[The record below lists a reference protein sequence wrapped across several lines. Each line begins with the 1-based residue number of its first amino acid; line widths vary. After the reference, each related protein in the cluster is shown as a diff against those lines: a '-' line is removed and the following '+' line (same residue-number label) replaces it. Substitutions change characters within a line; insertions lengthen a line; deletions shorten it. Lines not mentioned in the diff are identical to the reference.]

1 MSPEAPVPRVLVVD
15 DEPVIALCVQAFLE
29 DDGMLVTTVRSGE
42 EALARVG
49 AGDRFDV
56 CIMDVR
62 LPGMDG
68 ATAVARLAALCPALR
83 FAMHTGSAEYTL
95 PDELEELGDIPLLHK
110 PLRDM
115 SPLAATVRRLAGAG
129 ASARAGRRP

>member
-1 MSPEAPVPRVLVVD
+1 MSPLRVLVVD

-29 DDGMLVTTVRSGE
+29 DDGMEVTIVTSGE

-49 AGDRFDV
+49 SGEGFDV

-62 LPGMDG
+62 LPGIDG
-68 ATAVARLAALCPALR
+68 ATTVARLAELCPALR
-83 FAMHTGSAEYTL
+83 FAMHTGSAEYEL
-95 PDELEELGDIPLLHK
+95 PDDLTALGEIPLLHK

-115 SPLAATVRRLAGAG
+115 TPLAATVRRLAQGD
-129 ASARAGRRP
+129 

>member
-1 MSPEAPVPRVLVVD
+1 MNDKLVLRVLVVD

-29 DDGMLVTTVRSGE
+29 DDGMEVTTVRSGE
-42 EALARVG
+42 EALERVS
-49 AGDRFDV
+49 AGGCFDV

-62 LPGMDG
+62 LPGLDG
-68 ATAVARLAALCPALR
+68 ATTVARLAALCPELR

-95 PDELEELGDIPLLHK
+95 PDELSALGEIPLLHK

-115 SPLAATVRRLAGAG
+115 TPLATTVRRLAGAG
-129 ASARAGRRP
+129 ASTKAGRA

>member
-1 MSPEAPVPRVLVVD
+1 MSGGGATRVLVVD

-29 DDGMLVTTVRSGE
+29 DEGLEVSTVASGE
-42 EALARVG
+42 EALACVG
-49 AGDRFDV
+49 GGERFDV

-68 ATAVARLAALCPALR
+68 AAAALRLHALCPALR
-83 FAMHTGSAEYTL
+83 FVFHTGSAGYL
-95 PDELEELGDIPLLHK
+95 PPQELCALGDVPLLPK

-115 SPLAATVRRLAGAG
+115 RQLAAAVRRLTSAGSG
-129 ASARAGRRP
+129 G

>member
-1 MSPEAPVPRVLVVD
+1 MDSNPRVLVVD

-29 DDGMLVTTVRSGE
+29 DDGMEVTIVSSGE
-42 EALARVG
+42 EALERVG
-49 AGDRFDV
+49 AGGCFDV

-62 LPGMDG
+62 LPGIDG
-68 ATAVARLAALCPALR
+68 ATTVARLAALCPQLR

-95 PDELEELGDIPLLHK
+95 PDELSVLGEIPLLHK

-115 SPLAATVRRLAGAG
+115 TPLAATVRRLAAN
-129 ASARAGRRP
+129 AD

>member
-1 MSPEAPVPRVLVVD
+1 MTTLRVLVVD

-29 DDGMLVTTVRSGE
+29 DDGMEVTIVSSGE
-42 EALARVG
+42 EALERVG
-49 AGDRFDV
+49 AGGCFDV

-62 LPGMDG
+62 LPGIDG
-68 ATAVARLAALCPALR
+68 ATTVARLAALCPQLR

-95 PDELEELGDIPLLHK
+95 PDELAELGEIPLLNK

-115 SPLAATVRRLAGAG
+115 TPLAATVRRLAAG
-129 ASARAGRRP
+129 AP

>member
-1 MSPEAPVPRVLVVD
+1 MSAETPRVLVVD

-29 DDGMLVTTVRSGE
+29 DDGMEVTIVNSGE
-42 EALARVG
+42 EALERVG
-49 AGDRFDV
+49 AGGCFDV

-62 LPGMDG
+62 LPGIDG
-68 ATAVARLAALCPALR
+68 ATTVARLAALCPALR

-95 PDELEELGDIPLLHK
+95 PDELAELGEIPLLNK

-115 SPLAATVRRLAGAG
+115 TPLAATVRRLAAG
-129 ASARAGRRP
+129 AP

>member
-1 MSPEAPVPRVLVVD
+1 MSSQVPRVLVVD

-29 DDGMLVTTVRSGE
+29 DDGMEVTTVSSGE

-49 AGDRFDV
+49 AGGCFDV

-62 LPGMDG
+62 LPGIDG
-68 ATAVARLAALCPALR
+68 ATTVARLAQICPRLR

-95 PDELEELGDIPLLHK
+95 PDELAALGEIPLLHK

-115 SPLAATVRRLAGAG
+115 TPLAVAVRRLAAG
-129 ASARAGRRP
+129 AD

>member
-1 MSPEAPVPRVLVVD
+1 MSAQTPRVLVVD

-29 DDGMLVTTVRSGE
+29 DDGMEVTIVSSGE
-42 EALARVG
+42 EALERVG
-49 AGDRFDV
+49 GGGRFDV

-62 LPGMDG
+62 LPGIDG
-68 ATAVARLAALCPALR
+68 ATTVARLAALCPQLR

-95 PDELEELGDIPLLHK
+95 PDELAELGEIPLLNK

-115 SPLAATVRRLAGAG
+115 TPLAATVRRLAAGAG
-129 ASARAGRRP
+129 

>member
-1 MSPEAPVPRVLVVD
+1 MSRVLRVLVVD

-29 DDGMLVTTVRSGE
+29 DDGMEVTIVSSGE

-49 AGDRFDV
+49 AGGCFDV

-62 LPGMDG
+62 LPGIDG
-68 ATAVARLAALCPALR
+68 ATTVARLAQICPTLR

-95 PDELEELGDIPLLHK
+95 PDELSELGEIPLLHK

-115 SPLAATVRRLAGAG
+115 TPLAATVRRLAGAD
-129 ASARAGRRP
+129 